1 MKKTMYFKLQYYK
14 HIDDSS
20 CKNKIIFDRFVIKIL
35 KKIKLLKYIFHNIKT
50 IENDDN
56 IEYTCYTMSNQEV
69 KALKRI
75 ENIVNKNI
83 NLNVVLSKRIKEIV
97 SNIKEPELQ
106 ENIKSVREIISHSE
120 KSKKIYIDF
129 YKMIMK
135 SVIERRKQNSEEQSL
150 SILIDSKDYNNT
162 QLINE
167 LISQY
172 KMINIITNNRKQFEG
187 LEEEAEKNFES
198 ISVLNN
204 KRKSLS
210 NAKYILNVDFSG
222 EEILEYCIDRTAIIF
237 NIANTKIDKL
247 MNFDGTIINNVKLI
261 DNSEFSL
268 QDRYLVNNEKW
279 KEMVREKIEK
289 NEYDLIGN
297 RGKVEIK

>member
-1 MKKTMYFKLQYYK
+1 
-14 HIDDSS
+14 
-20 CKNKIIFDRFVIKIL
+20 
-35 KKIKLLKYIFHNIKT
+35 
-50 IENDDN
+50 
-56 IEYTCYTMSNQEV
+56 MSNQEV

-75 ENIVNKNI
+75 ENILNKNI

-97 SNIKEPELQ
+97 SNIKESELQ
-106 ENIKSVREIISHSE
+106 ENIKSVSEIISHSE
-120 KSKKIYIDF
+120 KSKKIYLDF
-129 YKMIMK
+129 CKMIMK

-172 KMINIITNNRKQFEG
+172 KMINIVTNNRKQFEG

-222 EEILEYCIDRTAIIF
+222 DEILEYCIDRTAIIF

-279 KEMVREKIEK
+279 KEMVRKKIEK

>member
-1 MKKTMYFKLQYYK
+1 MKKTIYFKLQYYK
-14 HIDDSS
+14 NNDKSLK
-20 CKNKIIFDRFVIKIL
+20 KNERLFDRLITKIF
-35 KKIKLLKYIFHNIKT
+35 KKIKMLKYIFHNIKT
-50 IENDDN
+50 IENDDS

-75 ENIVNKNI
+75 ENILNKNI

-106 ENIKSVREIISHSE
+106 ENIKSVSEIISHSE
-120 KSKKIYIDF
+120 KSKKIYLDF
-129 YKMIMK
+129 CKMIMK

-172 KMINIITNNRKQFEG
+172 KMINIVTNNRKQFEG

-222 EEILEYCIDRTAIIF
+222 DEILEYCIDRTAIIF

-279 KEMVREKIEK
+279 KEMVRKKIEK

>member
-1 MKKTMYFKLQYYK
+1 MKKTIYFKLQYYK
-14 HIDDSS
+14 NNDKSLK
-20 CKNKIIFDRFVIKIL
+20 KNKRLFDRLITKIF
-35 KKIKLLKYIFHNIKT
+35 KKIKMLKYIFHNIKT
-50 IENDDN
+50 IENDDS

-75 ENIVNKNI
+75 ENILNKNI

-106 ENIKSVREIISHSE
+106 ENIKSVREIISYSE
-120 KSKKIYIDF
+120 KSKKIYLDF
-129 YKMIMK
+129 CKMIMK

-172 KMINIITNNRKQFEG
+172 KMINIVTNNRKQFEG

-222 EEILEYCIDRTAIIF
+222 DEILEYCIDRTAIIF

-279 KEMVREKIEK
+279 KEMVRKKIEK

>member
-1 MKKTMYFKLQYYK
+1 MKKTIYFKLHYYK
-14 HIDDSS
+14 QTDDSS
-20 CKNKIIFDRFVIKIL
+20 CKNKTIFDRFVIKVL

-75 ENIVNKNI
+75 ENMVNKNI

-106 ENIKSVREIISHSE
+106 ENIKSVSEIISHSE

-172 KMINIITNNRKQFEG
+172 KMINIVTNNRKQFEG

-237 NIANTKIDKL
+237 NISNTKIDKL

-268 QDRYLVNNEKW
+268 QDRYLASNEKW

>member
-106 ENIKSVREIISHSE
+106 ENIKGVSEIISHSE

-172 KMINIITNNRKQFEG
+172 KMINIVTNNRKQFEG

>member
-1 MKKTMYFKLQYYK
+1 MKKTIYFKLQYYK
-14 HIDDSS
+14 NNDKSLK
-20 CKNKIIFDRFVIKIL
+20 KNKRLFDRLITKIF
-35 KKIKLLKYIFHNIKT
+35 KKIKMLKYIFHNIKT

-75 ENIVNKNI
+75 ENMVNKNI

-106 ENIKSVREIISHSE
+106 ENIKSVREIIRHSE

-172 KMINIITNNRKQFEG
+172 KMINIVTNNRKQFEG

-268 QDRYLVNNEKW
+268 QDRYLASNEKW

>member
-1 MKKTMYFKLQYYK
+1 MYFKLQYYK
-14 HIDDSS
+14 HTEDSS
-20 CKNKIIFDRFVIKIL
+20 CKNKTIFDRFVIKVL

-75 ENIVNKNI
+75 ENMVNKNI
-83 NLNVVLSKRIKEIV
+83 NSNVVLSKRIKEIV

-172 KMINIITNNRKQFEG
+172 KMINIVTNNRKQFEG

-247 MNFDGTIINNVKLI
+247 MNFDGIIINNVKLI

-268 QDRYLVNNEKW
+268 QDRYLANNEKW

>member
-14 HIDDSS
+14 HTEDSS
-20 CKNKIIFDRFVIKIL
+20 CKNKTIFDRFVIKVL

-75 ENIVNKNI
+75 ENMVNKNI
-83 NLNVVLSKRIKEIV
+83 NSNVVLSKRIKEIV

-172 KMINIITNNRKQFEG
+172 KMINIVTNNRKQFEG

-247 MNFDGTIINNVKLI
+247 MNFDGIIINNVKLI

-268 QDRYLVNNEKW
+268 QDRYLANNEKW

>member
-1 MKKTMYFKLQYYK
+1 MKKTIYFKLQYYK
-14 HIDDSS
+14 HTDDSS
-20 CKNKIIFDRFVIKIL
+20 CKNKTIFDRFVIKVL

-56 IEYTCYTMSNQEV
+56 IEYTCYTMNNQEV

-75 ENIVNKNI
+75 ENMVNKNI

-106 ENIKSVREIISHSE
+106 ENIKSVSEIISHSE

-172 KMINIITNNRKQFEG
+172 KMINIVTNNRKQFEG

>member
-1 MKKTMYFKLQYYK
+1 
-14 HIDDSS
+14 
-20 CKNKIIFDRFVIKIL
+20 
-35 KKIKLLKYIFHNIKT
+35 
-50 IENDDN
+50 
-56 IEYTCYTMSNQEV
+56 MSNQEV

-75 ENIVNKNI
+75 ENILNKNI

-106 ENIKSVREIISHSE
+106 ENIKSVSEIISHSE
-120 KSKKIYIDF
+120 KSKKIYLDF
-129 YKMIMK
+129 CKMIMK

-172 KMINIITNNRKQFEG
+172 KMINIVTNNRKQFEG

-222 EEILEYCIDRTAIIF
+222 DEILEYCIDRTAIIF
-237 NIANTKIDKL
+237 NITNTKIDKL

-279 KEMVREKIEK
+279 KEMVRKKIEK

>member
-1 MKKTMYFKLQYYK
+1 MKKTIYFKLQYYK
-14 HIDDSS
+14 NNDKSLK
-20 CKNKIIFDRFVIKIL
+20 KNKRLFDRLITKIF
-35 KKIKLLKYIFHNIKT
+35 KKIKMLKYIFHNIKT
-50 IENDDN
+50 IENDDS

-75 ENIVNKNI
+75 ENILNKNI

-106 ENIKSVREIISHSE
+106 ENIKSVSETISHSE
-120 KSKKIYIDF
+120 KSKKIYLDF
-129 YKMIMK
+129 CKMIMK

-150 SILIDSKDYNNT
+150 SILINSKDYNNT

-172 KMINIITNNRKQFEG
+172 KMINIVTNNRKQFEG

-222 EEILEYCIDRTAIIF
+222 DEILEYCIDRTAIIF

-279 KEMVREKIEK
+279 KEMVRKKIEK

>member
-1 MKKTMYFKLQYYK
+1 MKKTIYFKLQYYK
-14 HIDDSS
+14 NNDKSLK
-20 CKNKIIFDRFVIKIL
+20 KNKRLFDRLITKIF
-35 KKIKLLKYIFHNIKT
+35 KKIKMLKYIFHNIKT
-50 IENDDN
+50 IENDDS

-75 ENIVNKNI
+75 ENILNKNI

-172 KMINIITNNRKQFEG
+172 KMINIVTNNRKQFEV

-247 MNFDGTIINNVKLI
+247 MNFDGNIINNVKLI

-268 QDRYLVNNEKW
+268 QDRYLANNEKW

>member
-1 MKKTMYFKLQYYK
+1 MKKTIYFKLQYYK
-14 HIDDSS
+14 NNDKYIK
-20 CKNKIIFDRFVIKIL
+20 KNKRLFDRLITKIF
-35 KKIKLLKYIFHNIKT
+35 KKIKMLKYIFHNIKT
-50 IENDDN
+50 IENDDS

-75 ENIVNKNI
+75 ENILNKNI

-106 ENIKSVREIISHSE
+106 ENIKSVREIISYSE
-120 KSKKIYIDF
+120 KSKKIYLDF
-129 YKMIMK
+129 CKMIMK

-172 KMINIITNNRKQFEG
+172 KMINIVTNNRKQFEG

-222 EEILEYCIDRTAIIF
+222 DEILEYCIDRTAIIF

-279 KEMVREKIEK
+279 KEMVRKKIEK